1 MPISHRN
8 FSLQA
13 AEKDNQGNPL
23 SGDNN
28 YTIHFN
34 PGQLPPVNGYWS
46 ITMLNNKS
54 LFVPNPINRYAIG
67 VPTTPDLQ
75 NNTDGSL
82 DIYISAKNPG
92 PQNESNWLPAPQ
104 GAPFNLVLRLTLV
117 NS

>member
-1 MPISHRN
+1 M
-8 FSLQA
+8 
-13 AEKDNQGNPL
+13 
-23 SGDNN
+23 
-28 YTIHFN
+28 HFN

-67 VPTTPDLQ
+67 VPTTSGLQ
-75 NNTDGSL
+75 NDSDGSL

-104 GAPFNLVLRLTLV
+104 GAPFNLVLRLALAQPQILNGTWPFPAIQRTG
-117 NS
+117 